1 MPKKLEPDI
10 PVVKLITVQVKPGHL
25 DGYLAAQEIWNRET
39 RSAPGYLGGRC
50 GQSPDDPLTV
60 RLMFFWRSR
69 SDLEQWMATDHD
81 RIAALAGADEH
92 YERIE
97 VRVLDQVL
105 LSEGIPKGDL
115 R

>member
-10 PVVKLITVQVKPGHL
+10 PVVKLTTVQVKPGHL

-39 RSAPGYLGGRC
+39 RLAPGCLGGWC
-50 GQSPDDPLTV
+50 GQSRDDLLTV
-60 RLMFFWRSR
+60 QLMFFWRSR
-69 SDLEQWMATDHD
+69 RDLEHWMATDHD

-97 VRVLDQVL
+97 VRVLDQAL
-105 LSEGIPKGDL
+105 PSEGVPKVDL